1 MFNRNYYKLATLSR
15 DNKPHAHVAYRS
27 PLCPSHDFLFT
38 SLFTFVPG
46 FSPVSSIVV
55 LLFIS
60 CRARTCAFHCVSPV
74 LTAAQCCQPH
84 HKKYSKWSA
93 VNVFVRELAAR
104 RCRKVSNLWPI
115 PNKSRK
121 TTKKNMPSNRLHR
134 VFLYSFAICL
144 FVTFVTIAAKVFPI
158 ANLPTSEFPPCP
170 WKFLVLD

>member
-1 MFNRNYYKLATLSR
+1 MLFNSNTKDLLNIKHILMFNRNYYKLATLSR

-104 RCRKVSNLWPI
+104 RCLKVSNLWPI

-121 TTKKNMPSNRLHR
+121 TTNKKTCLPIGFTGCFCTALPSVCLSRL
-134 VFLYSFAICL
+134 
-144 FVTFVTIAAKVFPI
+144 
-158 ANLPTSEFPPCP
+158 
-170 WKFLVLD
+170 